1 MRSFLL
7 VLAAT
12 LLIGAAVLPNL
23 RPPAPVL
30 AKDNAETLRQ
40 LEADFLKATSERG
53 SEGYLSYYAEDA
65 VEVPDGAHVLQGKES
80 IARTMGFLDDK
91 TNSPGRPSVQTS
103 RPQVTSAT
111 PTAPM
116 SFGRQAKMANLPSP
130 TASTPPSGRS
140 RAMAS
145 GRSSSIW
152 ATAALK
158 RNLLSGG

>member
-65 VEVPDGAHVLQGKES
+65 VEVPDGAPVLQGKES

-91 TNSPGRPSVQTS
+91 QNQLTW
-103 RPQVTSAT
+103 T
-111 PTAPM
+111 PIGADI
-116 SFGRQAKMANLPSP
+116 S
-130 TASTPPSGRS
+130 
-140 RAMAS
+140 AS
-145 GRSSSIW
+145 GDLGYTYGTYEFRSTGKDGKPTVSHGKYTTIWKKQGDGKWKVVLDMGNSSSE
-152 ATAALK
+152 AKST
-158 RNLLSGG
+158 

>member
-91 TNSPGRPSVQTS
+91 QNQLTW
-103 RPQVTSAT
+103 T
-111 PTAPM
+111 PIGADI
-116 SFGRQAKMANLPSP
+116 S
-130 TASTPPSGRS
+130 
-140 RAMAS
+140 AS
-145 GRSSSIW
+145 GDLGYTYGTYEFRSTGKDGKPTVSHGKYTTIWKKQGDGKWKVVLDMGNSSSE
-152 ATAALK
+152 AKST
-158 RNLLSGG
+158 